1 LSRSQFFQFQ
11 VRKTFAKEKVNM
23 AVSRR
28 IFLSGSVATAIA
40 CASAPLAALGGGGRP
55 LPRETG
61 LPNRN
66 NASVGA
72 ISDIEVKKTET
83 PEQQYGSLAHIT
95 RDSFAAAIG
104 SAFKFS
110 STSGKS
116 QSFWLRLLSVK
127 DLDAPLATNPAAMAV
142 SPPAAAQQNV
152 RTSAFS
158 LAWFGGPLH
167 TVQQETFFVEH
178 AELGQFALFIV
189 PAGPQQYTAIVNRL

>member
-1 LSRSQFFQFQ
+1 
-11 VRKTFAKEKVNM
+11 M

-61 LPNRN
+61 LPNHN

-72 ISDIEVKKTET
+72 ISDIGIIKKPET
-83 PEQQYGSLAHIT
+83 PEQRFGGLAHIN

-104 SAFKFS
+104 STFKFS
-110 STSGKS
+110 NTSGKS

-127 DLDAPLATNPAAMAV
+127 DLDAPLAANPASMAV
-142 SPPAAAQQNV
+142 SPPAAAQHIV
-152 RTSAFS
+152 RTSAFG

-178 AELGQFALFIV
+178 PELGQFALFIV

>member
-1 LSRSQFFQFQ
+1 
-11 VRKTFAKEKVNM
+11 M

-61 LPNRN
+61 LPNHN

-72 ISDIEVKKTET
+72 ISDIGVKKPET
-83 PEQQYGSLAHIT
+83 PEQRYGGLAHIN

-104 SAFKFS
+104 STFKFN
-110 STSGKS
+110 STSSKG

-127 DLDAPLATNPAAMAV
+127 DLDAPLATNPASMAV
-142 SPPAAAQQNV
+142 SPPVAARQIV